1 MDELLQEIDDLYE
14 LVAMKIK
21 EYLPETFQDA
31 QIMVDNIYKPGNV
44 RTGITVLLPLESITP
59 VIYLEDAYQKYMN
72 GQWTENE
79 VLRSAA
85 DDVVRLHQQAA
96 RMEENPMLLKDY
108 ESYAAMLQPELLNK
122 SQDPAFLE
130 KYAYTYEQ
138 PDCIAA
144 YTALLNDHM
153 KMRITNEMLDAWG
166 ISKEALRENAIQ
178 KRSDEHLF
186 IVARRAEGGFG
197 QLFRCLSFVAA
208 SVHDAHVIKLALDN
222 SIVPAAN
229 REVELQAAC
238 AAFVERLHFMHFKA
252 LLQEHLTHGQPQR
265 LVAVRR
271 HAHAHYLSGI
281 VVKTIFIRAW
291 ACELLTPG
299 QSDRHDRNKE
309 FKNSAHAVN
318 QSRKN
323 NECGYYSASEGRAR
337 KEFEFQFSPLTIMPN
352 A

>member
-178 KRSDEHLF
+178 NMPDPVFLPLWKVLRGQPEEPATGFYQLTNQIRINGAAELMRPEVLEMVGETLKGDYFVLPSWADEVLC
-186 IVARRAEGGFG
+186 IQSNGK
-197 QLFRCLSFVAA
+197 
-208 SVHDAHVIKLALDN
+208 I
-222 SIVPAAN
+222 P
-229 REVELQAAC
+229 VENLQNILCQAYD
-238 AAFVERLHFMHFKA
+238 ERLSDAIWYYNCSSKQLYDVRTEKELKELKDSLEKSA
-252 LLQEHLTHGQPQR
+252 GKKEQR
-265 LVAVRR
+265 KKKYR
-271 HAHAHYLSGI
+271 
-281 VVKTIFIRAW
+281 
-291 ACELLTPG
+291 
-299 QSDRHDRNKE
+299 
-309 FKNSAHAVN
+309 
-318 QSRKN
+318 
-323 NECGYYSASEGRAR
+323 
-337 KEFEFQFSPLTIMPN
+337 
-352 A
+352 

>member
-178 KRSDEHLF
+178 NMPDPVFLTLWKVLRGQPEEPATGFYQLTNQIRINGAAELMRPEVLEMVGETLKGDYFVLPSWADEVLC
-186 IVARRAEGGFG
+186 IQSNGK
-197 QLFRCLSFVAA
+197 
-208 SVHDAHVIKLALDN
+208 I
-222 SIVPAAN
+222 P
-229 REVELQAAC
+229 VENLQNILCQAYD
-238 AAFVERLHFMHFKA
+238 ERLSDAIWYYNCSSKQLYDVRTEKELKELKDSLEKSA
-252 LLQEHLTHGQPQR
+252 GKKEQR
-265 LVAVRR
+265 KKKYR
-271 HAHAHYLSGI
+271 
-281 VVKTIFIRAW
+281 
-291 ACELLTPG
+291 
-299 QSDRHDRNKE
+299 
-309 FKNSAHAVN
+309 
-318 QSRKN
+318 
-323 NECGYYSASEGRAR
+323 
-337 KEFEFQFSPLTIMPN
+337 
-352 A
+352 

>member
-108 ESYAAMLQPELLNK
+108 ESYAAMLQSELLNK

-178 KRSDEHLF
+178 NMPDPVFLTLWKVLRGQPEEPATGFYQLTNQIRINGAAELMRPEVLEMVGETLKGDYFVLPSWADEVLC
-186 IVARRAEGGFG
+186 IQSNGK
-197 QLFRCLSFVAA
+197 
-208 SVHDAHVIKLALDN
+208 I
-222 SIVPAAN
+222 P
-229 REVELQAAC
+229 VENLQNILCQAYD
-238 AAFVERLHFMHFKA
+238 ERLSDAIWYYNCSSKQLYDVRTEKELKELKDSLEKSA
-252 LLQEHLTHGQPQR
+252 GKKEQR
-265 LVAVRR
+265 KKKYR
-271 HAHAHYLSGI
+271 
-281 VVKTIFIRAW
+281 
-291 ACELLTPG
+291 
-299 QSDRHDRNKE
+299 
-309 FKNSAHAVN
+309 
-318 QSRKN
+318 
-323 NECGYYSASEGRAR
+323 
-337 KEFEFQFSPLTIMPN
+337 
-352 A
+352 